1 MTVTAKKGKESEQSL
16 GDAPVVEISGWAS
29 RATLD
34 IIGEAGMGQDF
45 NAIEDPYTPLNVT
58 YRKVFQISSAQRQI
72 LGLMSFFLPQWFV
85 RSLPLTH
92 NSNIAQASAG
102 IKKVSHELI
111 HRKQEKLDLVKREEE
126 GQEKIGSKNFRDKD
140 ILTVALSSGEF
151 SEDDLVNQMMT
162 FLAAGHETTAS
173 SMSWGLLPPLQASR
187 DADPSARGSPHQSAQ
202 YRRCLYKAHSF
213 SS

>member
-34 IIGEAGMGQDF
+34 IIGDAGMGQDF

-58 YRKVFQISSAQRQI
+58 YRKVFQISSAQQRI

-126 GQEKIGSKNFRDKD
+126 GQEKSAARISATR
-140 ILTVALSSGEF
+140 TF
-151 SEDDLVNQMMT
+151 SL
-162 FLAAGHETTAS
+162 
-173 SMSWGLLPPLQASR
+173 WP
-187 DADPSARGSPHQSAQ
+187 
-202 YRRCLYKAHSF
+202 
-213 SS
+213 